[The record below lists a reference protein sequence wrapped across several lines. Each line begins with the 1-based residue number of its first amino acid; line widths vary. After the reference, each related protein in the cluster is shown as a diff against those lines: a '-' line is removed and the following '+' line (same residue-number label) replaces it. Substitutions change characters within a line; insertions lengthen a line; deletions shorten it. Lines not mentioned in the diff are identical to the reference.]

1 MLRYGAFAR
10 AVGEQFEKKWLH
22 RADSL
27 DEDVLTVPDFSTT
40 TDLYGVVNNINNI
53 RVIPVGL
60 VDLYVLMFVAL
71 IPGIP
76 VVIAAIPFDTVMRD
90 SMKLLF

>member
-1 MLRYGAFAR
+1 MF
-10 AVGEQFEKKWLH
+10 W
-22 RADSL
+22 
-27 DEDVLTVPDFSTT
+27 TVPDFSTT

-53 RVIPVGL
+53 RVIPVGS
-60 VDLYVLMFVAL
+60 VDLYALIIATL

-76 VVIAAIPFDTVMRD
+76 VVIAAIPFDTVIRD

>member
-60 VDLYVLMFVAL
+60 VDLYVLIFVAL

-76 VVIAAIPFDTVMRD
+76 VVIAAIPFDTVIRD

>member
-1 MLRYGAFAR
+1 M
-10 AVGEQFEKKWLH
+10 
-22 RADSL
+22 
-27 DEDVLTVPDFSTT
+27 
-40 TDLYGVVNNINNI
+40 NNINNI

-60 VDLYVLMFVAL
+60 VDLYALIFVAL

-76 VVIAAIPFDTVMRD
+76 VVIAAIPFDTVIRD